1 MRCVV
6 YVAMVHAQFWYLFR
20 FSTIRRYDVI
30 LERLFGLAIEKL
42 IICCIPEKYSDDP
55 NELIIVC
62 NVFDAV
68 LEHKQ
73 ENCTDVLKESIALK

>member
-1 MRCVV
+1 
-6 YVAMVHAQFWYLFR
+6 MV
-20 FSTIRRYDVI
+20 
-30 LERLFGLAIEKL
+30 FGLAIEKL

-73 ENCTDVLKESIALK
+73 ANCTDVLKESIALK